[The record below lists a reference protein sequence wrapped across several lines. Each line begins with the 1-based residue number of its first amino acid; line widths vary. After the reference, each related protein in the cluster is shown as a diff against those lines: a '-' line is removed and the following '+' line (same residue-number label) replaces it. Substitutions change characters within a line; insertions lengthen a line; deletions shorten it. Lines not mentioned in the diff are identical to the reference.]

1 MSIESVEVPD
11 VVRRIA
17 DRLSRRYRGVVGPET
32 VQAVVDDSYRLLERS
47 AKVTRFLPSLTAH
60 FAADRL
66 AAIVR
71 AEAAERDGA
80 PSVLFVC
87 VENSGR
93 SQLAAAVLRALA
105 GDEVV
110 VMSAGSDPAGRII
123 PAVAEVLDEI
133 GIPVVDEY
141 PKPLTDD
148 LVRGADYVI
157 TMGCGDA
164 CPVLPGRR
172 YEDWEVADPAGS
184 GRAGLRAI
192 RDEIVERVEGLVA
205 GIREPAGAPRR

>member
-1 MSIESVEVPD
+1 MSAAPLEVPD
-11 VVRRIA
+11 VARRIA
-17 DRLSRRYRGVVGPET
+17 GRLARRYRGVVGPET
-32 VQAVVDDSYRLLERS
+32 VQAVVDDSYRLLARG
-47 AKVTRFLPSLTAH
+47 ARITRFLPSLTAH

-71 AEAAERDGA
+71 AEAAEHGGV

-133 GIPVVDEY
+133 GVPVVDEY

-164 CPVLPGRR
+164 CPVLPGRH
-172 YEDWEVADPAGS
+172 YEDWEVADPAAS
-184 GRAGLRAI
+184 GREGLRAI
-192 RDEIVERVEGLVA
+192 RDEIVERVEALVA
-205 GIREPAGAPRR
+205 GIREPAVGARG